1 MHVRGRRQDERVVRP
16 VRNMVAGRH
25 ALARQATA
33 APATDLSDLAGRDR
47 REQAPRLPSFA
58 TSSCVASPSVAVI
71 STTLGSLRPAELFYE
86 RRADARSDHNG
97 FGFAPR

>member
-1 MHVRGRRQDERVVRP
+1 
-16 VRNMVAGRH
+16 MVAGRH

-58 TSSCVASPSVAVI
+58 TSSCVASPSVAAIVHRADAI
-71 STTLGSLRPAELFYE
+71 STTLGSLRSAELFYE
-86 RRADARSDHNG
+86 PSGLMPAR
-97 FGFAPR
+97 